1 MKKHVEYIMK
11 FDVIRLLERI
21 VLVVLI
27 ILAARSC
34 NTYKSQLEEN
44 AYLQEV
50 LKDSLTSYKNER
62 GELVSTIK
70 AFQTARTQDFIDLQT
85 KDSVVNLLQRK
96 VKYYQKYLKKQGSVT
111 HISSETN
118 IDTIVKTEMVY
129 VDKYPVYKSKFNLDG
144 WVTGDITAK
153 HDYTSIDLK
162 FKSSYTVMIGQKK
175 VGLFK
180 YKPFAEVT
188 NHNPY
193 SETKVLRTYQVT
205 LPKQSR
211 FSLGGYAGYGLMF
224 NKNGIQSGYQV
235 GAGFNYR
242 FLQF

>member
-1 MKKHVEYIMK
+1 MKKHVEYTLR
-11 FDVIRLLERI
+11 FDLIRFLERI
-21 VLVVLI
+21 VLLVLI
-27 ILAARSC
+27 FFAVRSC
-34 NTYKSQLEEN
+34 NQYKSQLDETT
-44 AYLQEV
+44 YLQEV
-50 LKDSLTSYKNER
+50 LKDSLTTYKNEK

-85 KDSVVNLLQRK
+85 KDSVINILQRS
-96 VKYYQKYLKKQGSVT
+96 VKYYKQYLKKQGSVT

-118 IDTIVKTEMVY
+118 IDTIIKTETVY
-129 VDKYPVYKSKFNLDG
+129 VDKYPIYKSKFNLG
-144 WVTGDITAK
+144 NWVVGNITAK
-153 HDYTSIDLK
+153 HDSTSIDLR

-180 YKPFAEVT
+180 YKQFAEVI

-211 FSLGGYAGYGLMF
+211 FSLGGYAGYGVMF

-235 GAGFNYR
+235 GAGLNYR